1 MLAFRLTEK
10 EKMMKSMTGYGKANL
25 AREEREYQVEMKS
38 VNHRYLDISVKM
50 PRVLSYLEEEVKKV
64 IASKV
69 KRGKIDVFISFQNNS
84 TEGKEIKINT
94 EIAKIYIDELKN
106 LAKQEGILANI
117 EVTDIAKL
125 PDVLSIENNQEDER
139 IKAEL
144 LETVQQATENLVQM
158 RRMEGSKIAEDLLVR
173 IETIQAKV
181 KEISSL
187 STGLIE
193 EYVVKLEG
201 RIKEILKSQDIDEAR
216 LAQEVVIYAD
226 KCSVEEEVTRLKSHI
241 AQFEKLF
248 KEEDSI
254 GKKLDFIIQEMNRE
268 TNTIGSKAN
277 NLAITNEV
285 IDIKTELE
293 NVREQVQN
301 IE

>member
-1 MLAFRLTEK
+1 MI
-10 EKMMKSMTGYGKANL
+10 KSMTGYGKAEKSIEQ
-25 AREEREYQVEMKS
+25 RMYQIEIKS

-50 PRVLSYLEEEVKKV
+50 PKQLSYLEEEIKK
-64 IASKV
+64 IISSKV
-69 KRGKIDVFISFQNNS
+69 KRGKVDVFINFENNS
-84 TEGKEIKINT
+84 AQGKNIQINT
-94 EIAKIYIDELKN
+94 DIAKIYISELRK
-106 LAKQEGILANI
+106 LAEQENISSNI
-117 EVTDIAKL
+117 EVTEISKY
-125 PDVLSIENNQEDER
+125 PDVLSIQNVEDEEI
-139 IKAEL
+139 IKQEI
-144 LETVQQATENLVQM
+144 LEVTKVATEQLVNMKQL
-158 RRMEGSKIAEDLLVR
+158 EGEKIAEDLINR
-173 IETIQAKV
+173 INAIKEKI

-201 RIKEILKSQDIDEAR
+201 RIKELLVGQEIDESR

-226 KCSVEEEVTRLKSHI
+226 KCSIEEEVTRLKSHI
-241 AQFEKLF
+241 FQFEKLL
-248 KEEDSI
+248 KETNGTI

-277 NLAITNEV
+277 NLEITNGV

-293 NVREQVQN
+293 DIREQVQN

>member
-1 MLAFRLTEK
+1 MI
-10 EKMMKSMTGYGKANL
+10 KSMTGYGKANL
-25 AREEREYQVEMKS
+25 SENLREYQVEIKS
-38 VNHRYLDISVKM
+38 VNHRYLDISIKM
-50 PRVLSYLEEEVKKV
+50 PRVLSYLEEEVKKE

-69 KRGKIDVFISFQNNS
+69 KRGKIDVFITFENNY

-94 EIAKIYIDELKN
+94 EIAQIYINELKK
-106 LAKQEGILANI
+106 LAKQEEISANI
-117 EVTDIAKL
+117 EVTEISKF
-125 PDVLSIENNQEDER
+125 PDVLAIKNNQEDET
-139 IKAEL
+139 IKNEL
-144 LETVQQATENLVQM
+144 IQTVSEATEKLVQM
-158 RRMEGSKIAEDLLVR
+158 RATEGNKIAEDLLVR
-173 IETIQAKV
+173 INIIKGKI

-201 RIKEILKSQDIDEAR
+201 RIKEILKNQEIDETR

-226 KCSVEEEVTRLKSHI
+226 KCSVEEEVTRLESHI
-241 AQFEKLF
+241 LQFEKLLNS
-248 KEEDSI
+248 EEAI

-277 NLAITNEV
+277 NLEITNEV
-285 IDIKTELE
+285 IDVKTEIE
-293 NVREQVQN
+293 NIREQVQN

>member
-1 MLAFRLTEK
+1 MI
-10 EKMMKSMTGYGKANL
+10 KSMTGYGKANL
-25 AREEREYQVEMKS
+25 SQDQKEYQVEIKS
-38 VNHRYLDISVKM
+38 VNHRYLDISVKI
-50 PRVLSYLEEEVKKV
+50 PRVLSYLEEDVKRE
-64 IASKV
+64 IATKV
-69 KRGKIDVFISFQNNS
+69 KRGKIDVFITFENNAN
-84 TEGKEIKINT
+84 GRKEIRINT
-94 EIAKIYIDELKN
+94 EIAKLYIEELKK
-106 LAKQEGILANI
+106 LAKQEEISANI
-117 EVTDIAKL
+117 EVTEISKL
-125 PDVLSIENNQEDER
+125 PDVLSIQNNQEDET
-139 IKAEL
+139 IKIEL
-144 LETVQQATENLVQM
+144 LRTVSQATDKLVQM
-158 RRMEGSKIAEDLLVR
+158 RQIEGNKIAEDLLVR
-173 IETIQAKV
+173 IQGIQEKV

-201 RIKEILKSQDIDEAR
+201 RIKEILKDQEVEEAR

-241 AQFEKLF
+241 SQFEKLL
-248 KEEDSI
+248 KTDEPI

-277 NLAITNEV
+277 HLGITNDV

-293 NVREQVQN
+293 NIREQIQN